1 MPQKIK
7 NRTILRFSN
16 SSSRYLLKKKKKKK
30 TEVNEMLEFHAQAA
44 LFPKRQDVD
53 TT

>member
-16 SSSRYLLKKKKKKK
+16 SPSGYLSKKKKK